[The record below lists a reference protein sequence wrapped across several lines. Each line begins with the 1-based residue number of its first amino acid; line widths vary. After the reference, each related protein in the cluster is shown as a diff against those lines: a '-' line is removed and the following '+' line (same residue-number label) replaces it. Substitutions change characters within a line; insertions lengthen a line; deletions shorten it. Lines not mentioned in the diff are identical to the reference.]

1 MTSKNSE
8 NFQKIESLLIE
19 SLNKV
24 SEYIDDKD
32 HKDVQEYINHQEYGV
47 AWELLWCILV
57 DKQVIIPESMRISVR
72 MMRLGTDQ

>member
-1 MTSKNSE
+1 MTSKNAG

-57 DKQVIIPESMRISVR
+57 DKQVIIPESMRISGR
-72 MMRLGTDQ
+72 MMGLGTDQ

>member
-1 MTSKNSE
+1 MTSKNAG

-47 AWELLWCILV
+47 AWEFLWCILV
-57 DKQVIIPESMRISVR
+57 DKQVIIPESMRISGR
-72 MMRLGTDQ
+72 MMGLGTDR